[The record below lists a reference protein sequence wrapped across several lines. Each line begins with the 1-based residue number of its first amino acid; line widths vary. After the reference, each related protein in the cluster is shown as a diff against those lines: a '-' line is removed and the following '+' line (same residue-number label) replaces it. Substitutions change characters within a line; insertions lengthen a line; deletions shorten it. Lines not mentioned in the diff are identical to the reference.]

1 MIPGKV
7 QDLVLIGWSGVAGIQ
22 AMESVPPKLY
32 GPGAV
37 PVGME
42 VATGQAKAL
51 GGLFCSGGGSVPCHM
66 HLRLSSPVLGYLS
79 LSCCVTTLLGS
90 RI

>member
-7 QDLVLIGWSGVAGIQ
+7 QGLVLIGWSWIAWIQ
-22 AMESVPPKLY
+22 VMESVPPKLY
-32 GPGAV
+32 RPRVV

-51 GGLFCSGGGSVPCHM
+51 GGLLCSGGRSIPCHM
-66 HLRLSSPVLGYLS
+66 HLGLSSPVLGYLS